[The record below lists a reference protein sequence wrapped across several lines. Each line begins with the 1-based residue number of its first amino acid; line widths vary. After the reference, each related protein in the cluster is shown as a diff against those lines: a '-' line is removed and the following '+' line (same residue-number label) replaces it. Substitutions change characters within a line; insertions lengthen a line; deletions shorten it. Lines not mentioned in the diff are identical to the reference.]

1 MNSSLRRF
9 DAIYVAPGSPPGCIR
24 CRNPE
29 RDERQFKK
37 TADAFGSPDASSGL
51 RRLLPLPFRLYPG
64 FSGGLTMMQPKNIV
78 KQAKNK
84 GSVVPTCALD
94 STLVIVPKE
103 PIQETGS

>member
-1 MNSSLRRF
+1 
-9 DAIYVAPGSPPGCIR
+9 
-24 CRNPE
+24 
-29 RDERQFKK
+29 
-37 TADAFGSPDASSGL
+37 
-51 RRLLPLPFRLYPG
+51 
-64 FSGGLTMMQPKNIV
+64 MMQPKNIV